1 MLGEDRRQEKPQS
14 PAVGRIRS
22 SQEGDSRI
30 LAATEAVTALGH
42 PDGDQE
48 GQVAPFSLLLQSFRQ
63 FLTSGETSLFH
74 LSSPVKL

>member
-30 LAATEAVTALGH
+30 LAATEAVTALGQ